1 MITVLAAAIL
11 APATLE
17 LQRSADVGQGLR
29 YWAVE
34 DTFLDAADQDRNFG
48 RDALLTAGP
57 GRMVLIRFGDLQR
70 AIGGERRV
78 AEAELRLSLEIG
90 SAPQL
95 RAIGRVLQPWGE
107 GPGRR
112 GFFGRRDSPPA
123 GQGPG
128 WAATWRHR
136 HAGPQPI
143 GWQRA
148 GADGPNDLSPVHGAT
163 SRVEG
168 DELVIAGLG
177 PAVQAMAERW
187 YDNHGFGL
195 QFANAVDFASSDAPQ
210 RRPRLVLKLEDA
222 RTAPEPDLSVVS
234 LTATAAAPNDGTEWV
249 AKIKNVGVAT
259 SRPCGGEW
267 RIGHRRR
274 EPLRI
279 ERALAPGESVEV
291 RLRTSA
297 RLDAD
302 PRQTEV
308 MAVVLPEG
316 ADARPANNAAASFE
330 NAVPV
335 RLTASKAD
343 WEALAAAWGV
353 PADDAIQALFRL
365 ANETVLP
372 HSRFSFAPE
381 GSLERLRLDG
391 IELTNEQA
399 NPLRTP
405 SDWLRA
411 IFEAAG
417 LSGYRDMTWDGSGT
431 GLAPLRRTVD
441 LFPGLMGGGDTR
453 DEGLLPEQLSLP
465 YEPWRDPAILG
476 AYLPSTDL
484 LAATDLVQLAAWRGK
499 TGADRGS
506 WSGLIPKTT
515 VVRVANA
522 WNQPIADL
530 EIEFFPVAGG
540 TIPSSPAFKATTS
553 ARGVATLPQAM
564 DGANRLLLVRATRG
578 GVTEHGWLKAWH
590 AVDAKARAGFDVAMV
605 NLVLPLPDQK
615 VDPSVNLAL
624 DRLILDEAETP
635 PARLATL
642 VDGKADTSCEFAAG
656 HKGWIEIDLGRDRPL
671 GEVRLSFVGDGV
683 WPEFDLRIYGTGER
697 AAQARTWVGEP
708 DGGWSLRT
716 RLDVDAAMPG
726 VKTVAYRGFP
736 VRARFLRLV
745 PRVAAP
751 GPVRVAELRAFGL
764 SVD

>member
-11 APATLE
+11 APTSLE
-17 LQRSADVGQGLR
+17 LQRGADIGSGLR

-34 DTFLDAADQDRNFG
+34 DTFLDGGDQDRNYG

-70 AIGGERRV
+70 AIGGGRRV
-78 AEAELRLSLEIG
+78 IEAELRLGIEIG

-95 RAIGRVLQPWGE
+95 RAIARVLQPWGE

-112 GFFGRRDSPPA
+112 GFFGRRDAPPA
-123 GQGPG
+123 GQGPA
-128 WAATWRHR
+128 WSATWRHR
-136 HAGPQPI
+136 HAEKQPI

-148 GADGPNDLSPVHGAT
+148 GADGPNDLAPLQGAT
-163 SRVEG
+163 ARVDG
-168 DELVIAGLG
+168 DELVIGGLG
-177 PAVQAMAERW
+177 PAVQAMADAW

-210 RRPRLVLKLEDA
+210 RRPRLLLKLEDSPA
-222 RTAPEPDLSVVS
+222 AAEPDLSVVG
-234 LTATAAAPNDGTEWV
+234 LDVRAAPNGAKDWV
-249 AKIKNVGVAT
+249 ATIKNIGTSA

-267 RIGHRRR
+267 RIGRRR
-274 EPLRI
+274 TVPFQVV
-279 ERALAPGESVEV
+279 RALAPGESLEII
-291 RLRTSA
+291 LRTTSKP
-297 RLDAD
+297 DAD

-308 MAVVLPEG
+308 MAVVVPEG
-316 ADARPANNAAASFE
+316 PDARRANNAAVSYE

-335 RLTASKAD
+335 RLTASTAD
-343 WEALAAAWGV
+343 WRALAATFGV
-353 PADDAIQALFRL
+353 PEDDAFEALFRL
-365 ANETVLP
+365 ANDTVLP

-381 GSLERLRLDG
+381 GSLERLRLG
-391 IELTNEQA
+391 GLLVVSESAT
-399 NPLRTP
+399 PLRDAT
-405 SDWLRA
+405 DWLRA
-411 IFEAAG
+411 LFQAAG
-417 LSGYRDMTWDGSGT
+417 LSGYRDTHWDGAGT
-431 GLAPLRRTVD
+431 GLAPLRRTED

-484 LAATDLVQLAAWRGK
+484 LAATDVIQLAAWRGK
-499 TGADRGS
+499 AGADRGS
-506 WSGLIPKTT
+506 WSGMIPKTT

-530 EIEFFPVAGG
+530 EMEFFPAAGG
-540 TIPSSPAFKATTS
+540 TIPAIPAFKATTS
-553 ARGVATLPQAM
+553 ARGVATLPQPM

-578 GVTEHGWLKAWH
+578 GVTEYGWLKAWH

-615 VDPSVNLAL
+615 VDTSANFAL
-624 DRLILDEAETP
+624 DRLILDEAETA

-642 VDGKADTSCEFAAG
+642 VDGKADTVCEFAAG
-656 HKGWIEIDLGRDRPL
+656 HKGWLEIDLGRDRPL
-671 GEVRLSFVGDGV
+671 GEVRLSFAGAGV

-697 AAQARTWVGEP
+697 AAEARTWVGEP
-708 DGGWSLRT
+708 NGPWSLRT

-726 VKTVAYRGFP
+726 LKTVAYRGFP

-751 GPVRVAELRAFGL
+751 VPVRLAEVRAFGL
-764 SVD
+764 AVE